1 MLRIEFEQ
9 TVAANE
15 QTGPINKEMRN
26 LITSLQ
32 SHNHQLKGEV
42 GRQVSYKTLPA
53 LIFIQNC
60 FVYVINSTQSQL
72 LGTKESL
79 RTQILKYQSVVENLM
94 RSELPRLKHY
104 N

>member
-42 GRQVSYKTLPA
+42 GR
-53 LIFIQNC
+53 
-60 FVYVINSTQSQL
+60 
-72 LGTKESL
+72 
-79 RTQILKYQSVVENLM
+79 
-94 RSELPRLKHY
+94 
-104 N
+104 